1 MKAAKKKTKA
11 GAVIIMRLVVVLML
25 LTPVANMAGD
35 LEPSAAPGP
44 TMKTL
49 DEIPPSWHQILPSS
63 ERFELVMGDEAVLDK
78 ETGLVWARN
87 ANLFPGDDD
96 YPGHHLDLWGMV
108 IGGRKGW
115 RFPTVEE
122 LLSLVDPTT
131 TDSALPSGHP
141 FLVDVLGKY
150 YYTSSDYPYSVGYK
164 VIVDMTSQTGNFTA
178 VSKNTISDINKG
190 HIGVWPVRGNPA
202 VSVDPFY

>member
-11 GAVIIMRLVVVLML
+11 GVVIIMMLVVVLML
-25 LTPVANMAGD
+25 LSPVAAMAGD

-78 ETGLVWARN
+78 ETGLVWARD
-87 ANLFPGDDD
+87 ANLFPNDRD
-96 YPGHHLDLWGMV
+96 YPGHHYYLWKKN
-108 IGGRKGW
+108 IGGRMGW

-141 FLVDVLGKY
+141 FLNVLDKY
-150 YYTSSDYPYSVGYK
+150 YYTSSDYPYSAGSK
-164 VIVDMTSQTGNFTA
+164 VIVDMTHQTGNFNG
-178 VSKNTISDINKG
+178 VLKSLISSVNLG

-202 VSVDPFY
+202 VSVDPLY

>member
-1 MKAAKKKTKA
+1 MKKKTLLLML
-11 GAVIIMRLVVVLML
+11 AVMAIGFMPFVVL
-25 LTPVANMAGD
+25 AGTLD
-35 LEPSAAPGP
+35 PSAAPGP

-49 DEIPPSWHQILPSS
+49 DEIPPSWHQILPAS

-78 ETGLVWARN
+78 ETGLVWARD
-87 ANLFPGDDD
+87 ANLFPQANDS
-96 YPGHHLDLWGMV
+96 PGRHLNLWEKV

-141 FLVDVLGKY
+141 FLNVLGKY
-150 YYTSSDYPYSVGYK
+150 YWTSSDYPKYDAEYK
-164 VIVDMTSQTGNFTA
+164 VIVDMTNQYGNIIGSYKSA
-178 VSKNTISDINKG
+178 GEGPNGG

-202 VSVDPFY
+202 VSVDP

>member
-1 MKAAKKKTKA
+1 MKKKTLLLML
-11 GAVIIMRLVVVLML
+11 AVMAIGFMPFVVL
-25 LTPVANMAGD
+25 AGT

-49 DEIPPSWHQILPSS
+49 DEIPPSWHQILPAS

-78 ETGLVWARN
+78 ETGLVWARD
-87 ANLFPGDDD
+87 ANLFPQDDD
-96 YPGHHLDLWGMV
+96 YPGHHLTIWAKV

-141 FLVDVLGKY
+141 FLNVLGKY
-150 YYTSSDYPYSVGYK
+150 YYTSSNYPYSVDVK
-164 VIVDMTSQTGNFTA
+164 VIVDMTNQYGNFSGVTKDTT
-178 VSKNTISDINKG
+178 SNTSKG

-202 VSVDPFY
+202 VSVDP